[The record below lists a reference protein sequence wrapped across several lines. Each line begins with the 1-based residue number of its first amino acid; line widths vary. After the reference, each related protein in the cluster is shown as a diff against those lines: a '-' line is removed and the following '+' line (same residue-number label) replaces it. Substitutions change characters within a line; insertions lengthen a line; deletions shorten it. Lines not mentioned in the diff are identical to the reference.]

1 MDYAK
6 QVERIREQ
14 NKPILAAFQQWLE
27 AAGLSAKTVKTHV
40 DNVDFFTEY
49 LVYYEP
55 LKRLAAADA
64 DDFYIFC
71 ANWFPRKALWASA
84 ASARSNLASF
94 RKFARFMRETERW
107 SAKRE
112 LEILETL
119 KANRDEMID
128 IAETY
133 YDQFSDDRN

>member
-1 MDYAK
+1 MDYDK
-6 QVERIREQ
+6 QAAHIREQ

-55 LKRLAAADA
+55 LRPLVTADA
-64 DDFYIFC
+64 TDFYSFS
-71 ANWFPRKALWASA
+71 AYWFPRKAMWASIA
-84 ASARSNLASF
+84 TARSNLTSF
-94 RKFARFMRETERW
+94 VKFARFMRQTERW

-112 LEILETL
+112 LAILDTL
-119 KANRDEMID
+119 KANRDEILK

-133 YDQFSDDRN
+133 YDQFSDG

>member
-1 MDYAK
+1 MDYDR
-6 QVERIREQ
+6 QVARIREQ

-49 LVYYEP
+49 LTYYEP
-55 LKRLAAADA
+55 LKRLAAVDA
-64 DDFYIFC
+64 DDFYSFS
-71 ANWFPRKALWASA
+71 ADWFPRKAMWASA

-94 RKFARFMRETERW
+94 RKFARFMRQTERW
-107 SAKRE
+107 LVKRE
-112 LEILETL
+112 LDILDTL
-119 KANRDEMID
+119 KTNRDEMIE

-133 YDQFSDDRN
+133 YDQLPDDW